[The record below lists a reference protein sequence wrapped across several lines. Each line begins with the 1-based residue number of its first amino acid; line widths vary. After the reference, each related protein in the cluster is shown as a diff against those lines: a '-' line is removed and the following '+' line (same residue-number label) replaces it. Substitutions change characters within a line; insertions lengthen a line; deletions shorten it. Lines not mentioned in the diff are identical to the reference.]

1 MQCGIF
7 DIRMRLIVF
16 FNSFL
21 CIYNNNVHTYITLL
35 ELLRI
40 INVSLRRFTYA
51 YRNFIII
58 HAYEFIYC
66 LTIN

>member
-1 MQCGIF
+1 M
-7 DIRMRLIVF
+7 F

-21 CIYNNNVHTYITLL
+21 CIYNNNVHKHITLL
-35 ELLRI
+35 ALLRNI
-40 INVSLRRFTYA
+40 HVSLRRFTYA

-58 HAYEFIYC
+58 HAYECINC